1 MTRKRVT
8 LLVSLSATVTVD
20 AEVDG
25 EPDAFVLVDQN
36 IDLVK
41 GRLRD
46 ADVDS
51 ETEDLNGC
59 VMNVA
64 EA

>member
-41 GRLRD
+41 GQLRD
-46 ADVDS
+46 AVVDGT
-51 ETEDLNGC
+51 TEDLNGC
-59 VMNVA
+59 VMDVA

>member
-20 AEVDG
+20 VEVDG